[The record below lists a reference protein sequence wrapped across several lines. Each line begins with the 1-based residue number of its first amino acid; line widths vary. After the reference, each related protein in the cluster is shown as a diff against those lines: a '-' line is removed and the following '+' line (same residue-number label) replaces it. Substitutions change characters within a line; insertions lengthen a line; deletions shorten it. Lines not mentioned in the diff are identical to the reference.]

1 MLRRNAVI
9 PIHARIAAPNR
20 DTFGMEDET
29 RVCTVALGRPRYV
42 GFAAGS
48 VVFAFRRSAQTGVGR
63 IAGPGAEEG
72 PVRMSALEQ
81 PRLVPDSRVALVHDS
96 FTQWGGAERVAAAF
110 HRMFPEAPVYTLAV
124 NRAILP
130 SEMADAEFR
139 TSFLQDWPGMPAL
152 GAFKR
157 YLPLLPKA
165 AESLRVE
172 GFDLVISSSS
182 AFAHGA
188 QIPTRNHVAYIHN
201 TMRFAWDYGDYM
213 RDVAW
218 PGLVKAAGR
227 IAVPT
232 LQAWDRAAGRRP
244 GMVIANSR
252 VVAER
257 IGKRWGRT
265 AAVLPPPVDVEAI
278 GVSLRPR
285 RYFCVVSRLVPYKRI
300 DLAIAAAAQA
310 GERLVVVGDGPDRP
324 RLRALAGP
332 QVAFVG
338 WVSEAEKLRILGEA
352 HALVMPGVEDFGM
365 VSVEA
370 NAAGTPVLA
379 QAAGGALDSQQ
390 PGVTGV
396 LTAAD
401 SPEAFA
407 AGMREIRAAS
417 WDRSVIRAHSER
429 FSTRAFRLGM
439 TRNLRQWQE
448 SGGERL
454 VDARFQFA

>member
-1 MLRRNAVI
+1 
-9 PIHARIAAPNR
+9 
-20 DTFGMEDET
+20 
-29 RVCTVALGRPRYV
+29 
-42 GFAAGS
+42 
-48 VVFAFRRSAQTGVGR
+48 
-63 IAGPGAEEG
+63 
-72 PVRMSALEQ
+72 MSAMVQ
-81 PRLVPDSRVALVHDS
+81 PRSVPGGRVALVHDS

-110 HRMFPEAPVYTLAV
+110 HRMFPEAPIYTIAV

-130 SEMADAEFR
+130 PDMVDAEFR
-139 TSFLQDWPGMPAL
+139 TSFLQGWPGMPDL
-152 GAFKR
+152 RAFKR

-188 QIPTRNHVAYIHN
+188 RIPTRSHVAYVHN
-201 TMRFAWDYGDYM
+201 TMRFAWDYADYM

-218 PGLVKAAGR
+218 PGAVKAAGR
-227 IAVPT
+227 MLVPT
-232 LQAWDRAAGRRP
+232 LRAWDRSAGRRP
-244 GMVIANSR
+244 GMLIANSR
-252 VVAER
+252 LVAER

-265 AAVLPPPVDVEAI
+265 AAVLPPPVDVERVP
-278 GVSLRPR
+278 VSLRPR

-300 DLAIAAAAQA
+300 DLAIAAAALA
-310 GERLVVVGDGPDRP
+310 GERLVIVGDGPDLP

-332 QVAFVG
+332 RVFFAG

-379 QAAGGALDSQQ
+379 QAAGGALDSQR

-396 LTAAD
+396 LTPSD
-401 SPEAFA
+401 SPAAFA
-407 AGMREIRAAS
+407 AGMREIRAAT
-417 WDRSVIRAHSER
+417 WDRAAIRTHAER
-429 FSTRAFRLGM
+429 FSVRAFRLGM
-439 TRNLRQWQE
+439 TRNLRQWQDA
-448 SGGERL
+448 SGQRA